1 VPFAAFITAVFL
13 YWGLCL
19 IIEAGVGSIGRLAD
33 ARR

>member
-1 VPFAAFITAVFL
+1 LL

-19 IIEAGVGSIGRLAD
+19 VIEAGVSSVGRLAD